1 MTTPGPT
8 ARFEELLSSR
18 ARIGWAAS
26 VTTARP
32 VSSRST
38 SSARRLPGSRVVPL
52 RRDGR
57 GDGQDDEGRGA
68 DALTYGDAQ
77 GYRGLRELI
86 CHKYKFYE
94 NLAVTPENIF
104 VANGSGRRCHSRSAH
119 SSIRAIR

>member
-18 ARIGWAAS
+18 ARIGWAARS
-26 VTTARP
+26 PPP
-32 VSSRST
+32 VPFPSRST
-38 SSARRLPGSRVVPL
+38 SSAAVTGSRVVPL